1 MTQQSIA
8 DFVNSD
14 PAPVVAAPFVVA
26 PGTPYEAIDAM
37 NWSTLKLL
45 ATSAKLLRWRVDR
58 PREDTEALERGRR
71 IHTAVLEPAKWS
83 RVVPLPD
90 FGDMRTKAAKTARDE
105 WLVANQG
112 AEAIDADEHALCE
125 RVAASVREHP
135 AAARLLAVGRAE
147 QVITWIDRPSGLPCK
162 ARLDFLAPGHLA
174 DLKTGRW
181 QSVRDIA
188 RDRAMY
194 LDHGQLAFYLDGA
207 IEAGLLPADASH
219 HIIAAQTIEPY
230 DVVVGALAPEDLDK
244 GRMLCR
250 RLIDRY
256 LACRAADWW
265 PGLAPE
271 VVVLRLPE
279 WAAGGAEEEI
289 DF

>member
-1 MTQQSIA
+1 MTPPTFA

-14 PAPVVAAPFVVA
+14 PAPVVPQPFVVA

-45 ATSAKLLRWRVDR
+45 ATSAKLLRWRADH
-58 PREDTEALERGRR
+58 PREDTDALERGRR
-71 IHTAVLEPAKWS
+71 IHTAVLEPEKWA

-90 FGDMRTKAAKTARDE
+90 FGDMRTKVAKAARDE
-105 WLVANQG
+105 WLAANQG
-112 AEAIDADEHALCE
+112 AEAIDADEHAMVG
-125 RVAASVREHP
+125 RVAAAVHAHEIAGS
-135 AAARLLAVGRAE
+135 LLGTGRAE
-147 QVITWIDRPSGLPCK
+147 EVVTWVEPVSGLACK
-162 ARLDFLAPGHLA
+162 ARVDFIAPRHIA

-181 QSVRDIA
+181 STVREMV
-188 RDRAMY
+188 RDRATY
-194 LDHGQLAFYLDGA
+194 LDHGQIAFYLDGA
-207 IEAGLLPADASH
+207 IAAGRLPPDALH
-219 HIIAAQTIEPY
+219 YIIGAQTVDPF
-230 DVVVGALAPEDLDK
+230 DVVVGVLAPEDLDK
-244 GRMLCR
+244 GRMLYR

-256 LACRAADWW
+256 LACRAANWW

-271 VVVLRLPE
+271 VITLRLPE